1 MSSSSDAIARLQAVM
16 ANIAARG
23 SNAANGRPA
32 GAPANMSASANTSR
46 PAVPTSNDDKAASVA
61 QPVVVAEDAVQDG
74 GNAIDTFSS
83 YVPTALP
90 HCVLKALYDAH
101 RHSDEKSTQHSI
113 KEDKQQQQQE
123 DVIVLLDSDDEC
135 EQNDTNKKE
144 YPTSSLSTADYL
156 SQLFTKNNALI
167 QSHTSP
173 ACEAALLASV
183 SACNFSSEG
192 SDGALS
198 DESASTILPLVV
210 EGKLSPLQAEGVALA
225 TTRFNRVFTSKN
237 GESVLQQSGAVQRA
251 GFFLGDGAGIGK
263 GRQIGATI
271 RDAFCRNHGHGRHLW
286 ISTSRELVED
296 AKRDLRDVGCH
307 VEVHD
312 GVDLLGKS
320 GTSAKGLGVGGSS
333 GKGVLFITYS
343 LLVSKKRLEDILNW
357 LRGSSNGKNDS
368 KHQAEQSYDG
378 MIVFDEAHKAK
389 NLEADT
395 RTAKLVI
402 ALQERLPNSRVL
414 YCSATGVSEIA
425 HMAYAVRLGL
435 WGSANPLYPTFDSF
449 KDALT
454 RRGVGAM
461 EMLALEMKRKGLFL
475 ARTLSWEGADFHT
488 VEVRLCE
495 KQVASYDGAVK
506 WWFKVKDEIESA
518 LRMLN
523 IPSPKMIWR
532 LFFAAQQRFYK
543 EMCICA
549 KVDEVVAQAKKYL
562 DNDHSVVIGLQSTGE
577 AGMEV
582 TLNELAESLVDNGSA
597 CKDQKGKVDIENVDL
612 PHLLSTCGS
621 IMSNFLRNH
630 FPIAHPPPEAP
641 TIPPLPPDG
650 FSSELERLEHARI
663 TDLAER
669 IKSMPAPEPIRELVL
684 RRERLLN
691 SINDLDLPP
700 NPLDDIIDRFG
711 VDNVAEMTG
720 RSGRILRKKDNIFRY
735 TKRFG
740 GTQTSYGLSMP
751 INRDDESDC
760 LNVKERKLF
769 MDGKKHV
776 AIISDAASTGVSLH
790 SDRRCKSSHKRRVHF
805 TIELPWAADKAIQQ
819 LGRSHRS
826 GQVSAPIYKMVVTDL
841 GGERRFAS
849 AVSKRMAQ
857 LGALTKGDRRAA
869 TGTDLSEFDV
879 DSVFGRRTLAK
890 FYMALFSSP
899 CSPPSRNTNSILD
912 EFISQ
917 SQQSSDDARMEML
930 TTAAN
935 ALSHVGLG
943 GEPNVKKFL
952 NRIAGL
958 EVLRQRLVFSL
969 FMSTLDDVISDA
981 KATGEFE
988 GSVEDIKATSIELKS
1003 ELIIATDS
1011 SCGAKTELTRLIID
1025 RGVSFNFI
1033 VETIAAGSKQN
1044 GDAKFAVEEDADAM
1058 ERKESHRKYAKSG
1071 FYLSKRKIAG
1081 RHLVLFAQQK
1091 VSDEVDN
1098 DFDDPLGL
1106 MVITR
1111 PNTGKNPCEMS
1122 SKDLRYKYDLLV
1134 SSEVIAQR
1142 ISCVNNEESGADNEE
1157 KKSENDEPKTH
1168 DAISIVRD
1176 NWKNVACL
1184 WDEAYNKS
1192 NFMNHND
1199 GLAPRISEIGLITGA
1214 VLHILPALEK
1224 AVQIMSSSQRSLRV
1238 MRVETDSGR
1247 RIVGIKFPVTPQAIE
1262 RLMVNMSEVSSARQ
1276 GLLSA
1281 FIDEPFSPISDN
1293 AMKFA
1298 TTERKTMK
1306 SFFGAAASK
1315 PSFHHTE
1322 PLQPA
1327 SKTKLPFTPVVSS
1340 TKEKK
1345 RKQEST
1351 AAQIKKVKKTSDISS
1366 FFGKKKDY

>member
-1 MSSSSDAIARLQAVM
+1 MSTSAEAFARLQAVM
-16 ANIAARG
+16 ANIAARDG
-23 SNAANGRPA
+23 SNA
-32 GAPANMSASANTSR
+32 NMAAASANATNQR
-46 PAVPTSNDDKAASVA
+46 PPAAAQTSNDNKAQVA
-61 QPVVVAEDAVQDG
+61 QTIVVAEDAVQDG

-83 YVPTALP
+83 YIPSALP
-90 HCVLKALYDAH
+90 RSVLKALFDAH
-101 RHSDEKSTQHSI
+101 HHSETKSSTQRHV
-113 KEDKQQQQQE
+113 QQQQQQQPQQ
-123 DVIVLLDSDDEC
+123 DVIEILDSDDEEC
-135 EQNDTNKKE
+135 EQNDTKQE
-144 YPTSSLSTADYL
+144 APTSSLSTAEYS
-156 SQLFTKNNALI
+156 SQLFITKNALI

-173 ACEAALLASV
+173 ACESALLSSV
-183 SACNFSSEG
+183 SASNFSSND
-192 SDGALS
+192 SDGALN
-198 DESASTILPLVV
+198 DEAASTILSLVV

-225 TTRFNRVFTSKN
+225 TTRFNRVFTSNK
-237 GESVLQQSGAVQRA
+237 GSAAGGQQRA

-263 GRQIGATI
+263 GRQIAATI

-296 AKRDLRDVGCH
+296 AKRDLTDVGCH

-320 GTSAKGLGVGGSS
+320 GNSGKGLGVGGSS

-343 LLVSKKRLEDILNW
+343 LLVSGKRLDDILNW
-357 LRGSSNGKNDS
+357 LAGGGSGKNDS
-368 KHQAEQSYDG
+368 KDKAEQSYDG

-402 ALQERLPNSRVL
+402 ALQERLSNARVL

-475 ARTLSWEGADFHT
+475 ARTLSWEGSDFHT
-488 VEVRLCE
+488 VEVRLGQE
-495 KQVASYDGAVK
+495 QVTSYDGAVQ

-518 LRMLN
+518 HQMLN
-523 IPSPKMIWR
+523 MSAPKTIWR

-562 DNDHSVVIGLQSTGE
+562 ENDHSIVIGLQSTGE
-577 AGMEV
+577 AGMDV
-582 TLNELAESLVDNGSA
+582 TLTELAESLVENGSA
-597 CKDQKGKVDIENVDL
+597 IKDKKGKVDLEKVDL

-630 FPIAHPPPEAP
+630 FPVAPPAQEAP
-641 TIPPLPPDG
+641 KIPAVPPNG
-650 FSSELERLEHARI
+650 FSSEFERLEHARL
-663 TDLAER
+663 TDLADR
-669 IKSMPAPEPIRELVL
+669 IKGMPPPEPIRELVG
-684 RRERLLN
+684 RREELLK
-691 SINDLDLPP
+691 SIKDLGLPA

-720 RSGRILRKKDNIFRY
+720 RSGRILRKTDSTFRY

-740 GTQTSYGLSMP
+740 ASQSTYGLSMP
-751 INRDDESDC
+751 VNREDESDC

-769 MDGKKHV
+769 MDGKKSV

-826 GQVSAPIYKMVVTDL
+826 GQMSAPIYKMVVTDL

-879 DSVFGRRTLAK
+879 DSVFGRRALSK
-890 FYMALFSSP
+890 FYAALSSP
-899 CSPPSRNTNSILD
+899 PFSPPSRNSNSILD
-912 EFISQ
+912 EFISH
-917 SQQSSDDARMEML
+917 SQQSRDDARMETL
-930 TTAAN
+930 TNAAN
-935 ALSHVGLG
+935 ALHDVGLG
-943 GEPNVKKFL
+943 GEPNVKKYL

-969 FMSTLDDVISDA
+969 FMSALDDVITDA

-988 GSVEDIKATSIELKS
+988 GSVEDIKATSIKLKS
-1003 ELIIATDS
+1003 EQIIATDS

-1033 VETIAAGSKQN
+1033 VETIAADDNRN
-1044 GDAKFAVEEDADAM
+1044 GDAEMAAEKNTDATESK
-1058 ERKESHRKYAKSG
+1058 ERHRKQAKSG

-1081 RHLVLFAQQK
+1081 RHLVMYAQQK
-1091 VSDEVDN
+1091 VSDEVDT

-1134 SSEVIAQR
+1134 SSEDIAQHLR
-1142 ISCVNNEESGADNEE
+1142 SVDVEQADADSEE
-1157 KKSENDEPKTH
+1157 KKSDNDEPNTQ
-1168 DAISIVRD
+1168 DAISVVREK
-1176 NWKNVACL
+1176 WKNVAGQ
-1184 WDEAYNKS
+1184 WDEAYDKS
-1192 NFMNHND
+1192 NFMKHND

-1214 VLHILPALEK
+1214 VLHILPSLEK
-1224 AVQIMSSSQRSLRV
+1224 AVQVMTSAQRSLRV

-1247 RIVGIKFPVTPQAIE
+1247 RIVGIKFPVTHEAVE
-1262 RLMVNMSEVSSARQ
+1262 RLMVNMSGVSSARQ
-1276 GLLSA
+1276 GLMSS
-1281 FIDEPFSPISDN
+1281 FVDEPFSPISDK
-1293 AMKFA
+1293 ALKWA

-1306 SFFGAAASK
+1306 SFFGTAVLASK
-1315 PSFHHTE
+1315 PS
-1322 PLQPA
+1322 
-1327 SKTKLPFTPVVSS
+1327 SS
-1340 TKEKK
+1340 TAPLKPANALNPKKNTPSGTKENK
-1345 RKQEST
+1345 RKQQEST
-1351 AAQIKKVKKTSDISS
+1351 KSQTKKAKTSNISS
-1366 FFGKKKDY
+1366 FFGKKKDF